1 MEERILELLKEVEA
15 IQFGDFVLTS
25 GKHSNY
31 YVNIKKASTH
41 PKVLREIAKAMAKHV
56 SGTRIAGMELGA
68 VPLAVALSLET
79 NIPYVMVRKGKREHG
94 TGSQIEGE
102 LTPGEEVVVVE
113 DVTTSGGSTLKT
125 VEILRGA
132 GAVVKRAIVAVDR
145 DSGAIGLLAENGVE
159 LIPLVSSKD
168 FDV

>member
-1 MEERILELLKEVEA
+1 MEERVLELLKEVEA

-25 GKHSNY
+25 GKRSNY

-41 PKVLREIAKAMAKHV
+41 PAVLKEIAKAMAKHV

-68 VPLAVALSLET
+68 VPIAVALSLET
-79 NIPYVMVRKGKREHG
+79 GIPYVMVRKGKREHG

-102 LTPGEEVVVVE
+102 LTPGEEVLVVE
-113 DVTTSGGSTLKT
+113 DVTTSGGSTLRT
-125 VEILRGA
+125 VEILREA
-132 GAVVKRAIVAVDR
+132 GAVVKRAIVVVDR
-145 DSGAIGLLAENGVE
+145 NSGAVELLAENGVE

-168 FDV
+168 FDM

>member
-1 MEERILELLKEVEA
+1 MEERILELLKEVKA

-25 GKHSNY
+25 GKHSSY

-56 SGTRIAGMELGA
+56 TGTRIAGMELGA
-68 VPLAVALSLET
+68 VPLAVALSLGT

-132 GAVVKRAIVAVDR
+132 GVVVKRAIVAVDR
-145 DSGAIGLLAENGVE
+145 DSGAIELLAGSGVE